1 MGHFTR
7 RSVDSWFTRHT
18 SVSFG
23 MHFTLR
29 HHRDPRYRS
38 QLGETM
44 RNFQTAILILA
55 LTGFATAQ
63 SGTTAP
69 KSTPTKPVATK
80 PAATATP
87 AAPQPVQA
95 ILETSLGNITCTLFP
110 DKAPITVDNFIGLA
124 TGKKDWK
131 NPANGATMHN
141 RPLYDGT
148 VFHRVIPN
156 FMIQGGDPL
165 GNGIGGPGF
174 SFRDEQSDLT
184 FDVAGRLAM
193 ANSGPNTNGSQFFIT
208 EVPTPHLNG
217 HYNIFGECDN
227 NELVKQI
234 ARLATGPND
243 RPLNPPKL
251 THVKIVDP
259 RHAAAAPAKK
269 PATASSTKKST
280 AAPAKPQ

>member
-1 MGHFTR
+1 
-7 RSVDSWFTRHT
+7 
-18 SVSFG
+18 
-23 MHFTLR
+23 
-29 HHRDPRYRS
+29 
-38 QLGETM
+38 M
-44 RNFQTAILILA
+44 RNVSSAILILA
-55 LTGFATAQ
+55 LTTFATAQ
-63 SGTTAP
+63 SGTTAQ
-69 KSTPTKPVATK
+69 KSTAAK
-80 PAATATP
+80 PAAKPAAASTS

-95 ILETSLGNITCTLFP
+95 VLETSVGNITCTLFP

-131 NPANGATMHN
+131 NPSNGATMHN

-165 GNGIGGPGF
+165 GNGTGSPGY

-217 HYNIFGECDN
+217 HYNIFGQCDN

-234 ARLATGPND
+234 ARLATGAND
-243 RPLNPPKL
+243 RPLNPPKIV
-251 THVKIVDP
+251 HVKIIDP
-259 RHAAAAPAKK
+259 RHPATTPAKK
-269 PATASSTKKST
+269 TTTTPAHKST
-280 AAPAKPQ
+280 GTTTPKKTTPPPSQ